1 MLILMARAYLLH
13 GVLVVLFALALRRG
27 GAPERILT
35 TTLLSMLVF
44 DRIYHL
50 MTDHHAV
57 MLGGVDLGHFAIDL
71 VALVVFLAVATWANR
86 IYPLWIGGAQ
96 LIALSSHFYPL
107 IAQDLRGASYLAMS
121 IMPSYAQ
128 TIAMACGLT
137 AHMRRVKKRG
147 NCRSWRTS
155 FVPTQKSSRKASL
168 AA

>member
-1 MLILMARAYLLH
+1 MLILAARAYLLH
-13 GVLVVLFALALRRG
+13 GVLVVLFVLALRRG

-35 TTLLSMLVF
+35 TTLLAMLVV

-50 MTDHHAV
+50 ITDGDAV
-57 MLGGVDLGHFAIDL
+57 VLWGVDLGHFTIDL
-71 VALVVFLAVATWANR
+71 VALAILLVVATWANR

-107 IAQDLRGASYLAMS
+107 IAHDLRGTSYLAMS

-137 AHMRRVKKRG
+137 AHMRRVRKRG
-147 NCRSWRTS
+147 NFRSWRVS
-155 FVPTQKSSRKASL
+155 SALLRKSNRKTSL